1 MTKLSE
7 TYKLL
12 SINTRKIEATV
23 ILTKDLNICT
33 DMYGLSCIYTQGY
46 TRGCRKPLS
55 TDKRLTGLK
64 TEPPTLR
71 ICDRE

>member
-33 DMYGLSCIYTQGY
+33 DMYGLSCIYT
-46 TRGCRKPLS
+46 
-55 TDKRLTGLK
+55 
-64 TEPPTLR
+64 
-71 ICDRE
+71 